1 MGNYPRAKERAA
13 RDPRATMMMMAREE
27 RKISLLD
34 TIIMATMILVR
45 MTTTITT
52 ARDPRET
59 MTMMARAREQRRTSL
74 TTTMI
79 TNYPRAKE
87 RAERDPRAMMTM
99 MARASQ
105 ERDPR
110 RATLLMIDTINLR
123 STITVSKNLVKT

>member
-1 MGNYPRAKERAA
+1 MMARAREERKISLLDTIIMATMILVRMTTMITNYPRAKERAE
-13 RDPRATMMMMAREE
+13 RDPRATMMMMARAREE

-52 ARDPRET
+52 RRDPRAKAARDPRET
-59 MTMMARAREQRRTSL
+59 
-74 TTTMI
+74 
-79 TNYPRAKE
+79 
-87 RAERDPRAMMTM
+87 MTM

-110 RATLLMIDTINLR
+110 RATLPMIDTINLR
-123 STITVSKNLVKT
+123 CTITVSKNL